1 MPFAHAAHLSAGNV
15 LSGDESS
22 DDSDEEKISE
32 SAASAS
38 FAASFASSSAAAGT
52 SSGTN
57 VPGAHGS
64 HANRP
69 DASSTPAGADP
80 DSGSD
85 SDCDS
90 GRK

>member
-22 DDSDEEKISE
+22 DDDSEKISE

-69 DASSTPAGADP
+69 DASSTEPGADP

-90 GRK
+90 GR

>member
-22 DDSDEEKISE
+22 DDDSEKISE

-38 FAASFASSSAAAGT
+38 FAASSSSAAGT

-69 DASSTPAGADP
+69 DASSTEPAADP
-80 DSGSD
+80 DCGSD

-90 GRK
+90 GR

>member
-22 DDSDEEKISE
+22 DDDSEKISE

-69 DASSTPAGADP
+69 DASSTGADP
-80 DSGSD
+80 NCGCSD

-90 GRK
+90 GR